1 MNFVD
6 FDGIIANS
14 TQLHFYKNIEAI

>member
-14 TQLHFYKNIEAI
+14 TQLHFYKNIETI